1 MKASQAAGPLAKWL
15 RSIIEYADI
24 YLNIAPMREELE
36 KLTEEQNVMQ
46 ESLSELEA
54 ELAELKA

>member
-24 YLNIAPMREELE
+24 YLNIAPMREELA
-36 KLTEEQNVMQ
+36 KLNEEQEVMQ
-46 ESLSELEA
+46 
-54 ELAELKA
+54 